1 MATLLQTL
9 ILLGTGIVL
18 GLEHALETDHI
29 VAVVTLTSQTKSVRR
44 AVLLGVSWG
53 LGHALTLIVIGFIIL
68 VTRLVIPEQIALLL
82 EMLVGVVLIGLG
94 IDTAWKALKGDLHY
108 HTHEHDGVQHTHLHS
123 HHHTHDHAHHTRRSF
138 LVGVVHGLAGSAALV
153 LLVVSTFDSVGSGVA
168 FIVCFGLGSVIGMA
182 LIQHSADRA
191 VQTDVKFERLNS
203 AIRVATGSLSVVV
216 GAALI
221 YNIGFVE
228 GLFLRGA

>member
-182 LIQHSADRA
+182 LISILLTAPFKL
-191 VQTDVKFERLNS
+191 TVKFERLNS
-203 AIRVATGSLSVVV
+203 AIRVAAGSLSVVV